1 MTYGHAWVLVM
12 TDLVRPSGA
21 PGFVVGLPTE
31 STDRRTRRSAETR
44 ERLFHAA
51 MRIFAEKG
59 FAEATVEDIT
69 NAADVGKGTF
79 FNYFPS
85 KEHILIAFSDMQLG
99 KLERFVEA
107 ARHGKE
113 PMRAFFRAMSQQ
125 MTSDPAKKPDVM
137 RALLQ
142 ANLSSVSVRNLMRER
157 NARGERLL
165 AEIVQIGQ
173 ERDEFRRDVSALEMA
188 RVFRQMTFGTV
199 LLWSVYGDDSLAE
212 RLDRAIDILW
222 TGFVPRE
229 GAASVT

>member
-1 MTYGHAWVLVM
+1 M
-12 TDLVRPSGA
+12 TDVIRPSGA
-21 PGFVVGLPTE
+21 PDLVIGLPAE
-31 STDRRTRRSAETR
+31 GADRRTRRSAETR

-85 KEHILIAFSDMQLG
+85 KEHILIAFSDMQMG
-99 KLERFVEA
+99 KLERFVEI
-107 ARHGKE
+107 ARNGKE
-113 PMRAFFRAMSQQ
+113 PMRAFFRAMSRE
-125 MTSDPAKKPDVM
+125 MTSEPAKKPDVM

-165 AEIVQIGQ
+165 SEIMQIGQ
-173 ERDEFRRDVSALEMA
+173 DRDELRRDVSALEMA
-188 RVFRQMTFGTV
+188 RVFRQMTFGTM

-212 RLDRAIDILW
+212 RLNRAIDILW
-222 TGFVPRE
+222 TGFIPRE
-229 GAASVT
+229 GVSAVT